1 MSGPNWN
8 MVRCM
13 AFTEIEYGW
22 ATVSL
27 NRPHCRNALARS
39 MRGELIRAFDL
50 ADADEAVNVVQ
61 GFPAGVVQCAPDF
74 VQFRPVNSRE
84 VP

>member
-27 NRPHCRNALARS
+27 KRPHWRNALARS

-50 ADADEAVNVVQ
+50 SDADEAVNVVR
-61 GFPAGVVQCAPDF
+61 GTGRPAGQSAPDF
-74 VQFRPVNSRE
+74 VPFQPVN
-84 VP
+84 P

>member
-1 MSGPNWN
+1 
-8 MVRCM
+8 M

-27 NRPHCRNALARS
+27 NRRHCRNARTRS
-39 MRGELIRAFDL
+39 TRGELIRAFDL

-61 GFPAGVVQCAPDF
+61 GFPVSVAQSAPDF
-74 VQFRPVNSRE
+74 APFRPVNSRE